1 MLTLAQLRDI
11 TGGQLRLAS
20 MPPRHGETTQVGPV
34 VTDSRRIQAD
44 MVFWGLSG
52 PKFDGACFAEDALV
66 RGAAGVVVAG
76 RDVTPWAGR
85 WSLRVEDGLKSL
97 WALARWHR
105 RRFAGRMIA
114 VTGSV
119 GKTTTR
125 MMIDSVLGSKF
136 TGTTSPRN
144 YNNHVGLP
152 LSLLRLEA
160 DHDYAAVELGANGP
174 EEIRLLTDLCRPQ
187 IGVISRI
194 AEAHLGGFGSQEAL
208 AQAKTD
214 LIAALPKDGIAVLNG
229 DDGWLRRLAHR
240 TPARVIWVGR
250 ENDCQMMAHDIRCRG
265 GLLQFRVEQQRYR
278 VPVWGRHHL
287 TGALAAIAI
296 GLEFGM
302 THSEIATAMMDFD
315 PPSMR
320 CQVSDVGGA
329 KIIDDSYNASP
340 TAMRAAL
347 QLLRDV
353 DTPGERVV
361 VCGDMAELGDSSEDW
376 HRQVGEEIVTR
387 CGADRLIAC
396 GEYAEEVV
404 QAARK
409 FGMPEAKTVACRFAE
424 DTIPLVR
431 PAIQQG
437 NAVLIKGSRSMG
449 MERVVE
455 AIRRAA

>member
-20 MPPRHGETTQVGPV
+20 MPPRHGETTHVGPV
-34 VTDSRRIQAD
+34 VTDSRRVQAE
-44 MVFWGLSG
+44 MVFWGLPGS
-52 PKFDGACFAEDALV
+52 KFDGACFAEDALV
-66 RGAAGVVVAG
+66 RGASGVVVAG
-76 RDVTPWAGR
+76 REVTPWAGR
-85 WSLRVEDGLKSL
+85 WSLQVEDALKSL

-125 MMIDSVLGSKF
+125 LMIDAVLGSKF
-136 TGTTSPRN
+136 SGTTSPHN
-144 YNNHVGLP
+144 YNNHVGVP

-160 DHDYAAVELGANGP
+160 EHDYAAIELAANRP
-174 EEIRLLTDLCRPQ
+174 DEIATLTELCRPQ
-187 IGVISRI
+187 VGVVSRI
-194 AEAHLGGFGSQEAL
+194 AEAHLGGFGSQQAL
-208 AQAKTD
+208 AEAKTD
-214 LIAALPKDGIAVLNG
+214 LIAALPTDGIAVLNG
-229 DDGWLRRLAHR
+229 DDAWLRRLAHR
-240 TPARVIWVGR
+240 TQAKIVWVGR
-250 ENDCQMMAHDIRCRG
+250 EGDCQVVAHDIRCRG

-287 TGALAAIAI
+287 NGALSAIAI
-296 GLEFGM
+296 GREFGM
-302 THSEIATAMMDFD
+302 SAGEIAAALMDFD

-320 CQVSDVGGA
+320 CQVSEIGGA
-329 KIIDDSYNASP
+329 KLIDDSYNSSP

-347 QLLRDV
+347 KLLHEVDV
-353 DTPGERVV
+353 PGERVI
-361 VCGDMAELGDSSEDW
+361 VCGDMAELGEASSDW
-376 HRQVGEEIVTR
+376 HRKLGQEIVTQ

-396 GEYAEEVV
+396 GQHAEEIIR
-404 QAARK
+404 AARK
-409 FGMPEAKTVACRFAE
+409 SGMPEARTVACRLAE
-424 DTIPLVR
+424 EAIPWVQ

-437 NAVLIKGSRSMG
+437 NAVLVKGSRSMG